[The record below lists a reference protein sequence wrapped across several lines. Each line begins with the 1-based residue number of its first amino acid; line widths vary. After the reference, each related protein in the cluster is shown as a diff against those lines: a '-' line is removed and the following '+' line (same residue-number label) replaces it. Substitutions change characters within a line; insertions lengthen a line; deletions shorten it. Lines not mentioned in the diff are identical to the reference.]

1 MACIYI
7 EDFCSFFMLIIFL
20 AVFKDWFLYYIPKI
34 YKIVLKMGVQ
44 FFTFIKMYSICQ
56 FKSEDAFYVYWQVNL
71 DCLSDL
77 TVLFWFVVV
86 AQSLMSDSLWPHG
99 LQHSRLPCPSPPPG
113 TCSNSC
119 PLNWWCHPNI
129 SSSIVP
135 FSSCLLSFPAS
146 GSFLILINSTIKSV

>member
-20 AVFKDWFLYYIPKI
+20 AVFKDRFLYYIPKI

-86 AQSLMSDSLWPHG
+86 AQSLMSDSLLTPWTAA
-99 LQHSRLPCPSPPPG
+99 LQASLSFTTSWNLLKLMSIELVMSSKHLILYCSLLLLPSIFPSIRVF
-113 TCSNSC
+113 SNSD
-119 PLNWWCHPNI
+119 
-129 SSSIVP
+129 
-135 FSSCLLSFPAS
+135 
-146 GSFLILINSTIKSV
+146 